1 MKNPVEILIENLE
14 KNSIVTEGVISTNV
28 DGIKYRYD
36 SYILKYEN
44 TAYWLRL
51 MFEKASLFVTKNE
64 YNKQFCY
71 DDYSFYFDRSSL
83 KNEKDRKI
91 TMKKLVILS

>member
-14 KNSIVTEGVISTNV
+14 KNCTIKVGTISTAA
-28 DGIKYRYD
+28 DGTQYRYD
-36 SYILKYEN
+36 SYILKYQN

-64 YNKQFCY
+64 YNKQFSY
-71 DDYSFYFDRSSL
+71 GDYSFYFDRSTF

-91 TMKKLVILS
+91 TMNKLIILS